1 MARWVVGFAIGA
13 LSIWVAMTVAG
24 GFSGTVGGLRHLEIP
39 WLVAAFV
46 VEAASYVVLGAKFR
60 RLIGSGVLGLVE
72 SVELGL
78 VLSGFGPLTPASPA
92 EGLALTASHLR
103 RRGLTGRRITI
114 VFGLAQW
121 FSTRAFLLL
130 SSINLLIVAAIERHS
145 FGDLWPFVVAAV
157 VVLVLLGL
165 TERVAATP
173 SAFERISAIVGAFRR
188 RSRRHT
194 VAERRAAAAAW
205 HREATDVLGSRRHRV
220 SLFVLTAVPL
230 LADVACLWFALRSAH
245 SNVGFDVALLAV
257 TVAAASAFVPLVPG
271 GLGIVEVAIPA
282 VTYHFGV
289 PYSQGIAAA
298 LAYRALGTFIP
309 AGAGAISIYALRA
322 HAGPRAT

>member
-1 MARWVVGFAIGA
+1 MA
-13 LSIWVAMTVAG
+13 
-24 GFSGTVGGLRHLEIP
+24 
-39 WLVAAFV
+39 AAFV
-46 VEAASYVVLGAKFR
+46 VEVASYVVLGAKFR
-60 RLIGSGVLGLVE
+60 RLIGSGILGPVE

-92 EGLALTASHLR
+92 EGLALAASHLR

-114 VFGLAQW
+114 VFALSEW
-121 FSTRAFLLL
+121 FSTRVFLTV
-130 SSINLLIVAAIERHS
+130 SSINLLLVAAIERHS

-165 TERVAATP
+165 TARMAATP
-173 SAFERISAIVGAFRR
+173 SAYERVSAIVGAFGR
-188 RSRRHT
+188 RSRRRSA
-194 VAERRAAAAAW
+194 AERRAAAAAW
-205 HREATDVLGSRRHRV
+205 FREATEVVGSRRHRV
-220 SLFVLTAVPL
+220 SLVVLTASAL

-245 SNVGFDVALLAV
+245 SDVGFDVALLAV

-282 VTYHFGV
+282 VTHHFGV

-309 AGAGAISIYALRA
+309 AAAGAISIYALRA
-322 HAGPRAT
+322 HAGPGAT